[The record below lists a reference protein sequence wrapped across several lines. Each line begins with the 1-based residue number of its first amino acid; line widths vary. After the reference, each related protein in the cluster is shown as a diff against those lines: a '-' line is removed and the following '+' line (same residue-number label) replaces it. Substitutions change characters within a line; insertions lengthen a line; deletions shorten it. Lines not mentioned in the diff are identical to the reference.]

1 MLAKRIIPCLDCDS
15 REGKVVVLKGRQFGR
30 LRYAGDPVKL
40 AEKYQDADELVML
53 DIGATIQSRETF
65 LDAIS
70 DVASV
75 CSIPLCV
82 GGGVRTFSDFEK
94 RIKNGADQCA
104 MNSAAFGNPALIT
117 QCANEFGSQAVVV
130 AVDAKKYG
138 KEYACFAG
146 AGKRRVDWELG
157 RWLREVE
164 KRGAGE
170 ILLTSIARDGTGSG
184 FDIAML
190 KAAGRATDLPIIA
203 SGGCSGVQ
211 DIEEVFLKTSASGA
225 LAASIFHY
233 GKITVKEC
241 KKELLK
247 RGIEVRS

>member
-15 REGKVVVLKGRQFGR
+15 RNGKVVVLKGRRFGR

-53 DIGATIQSRETF
+53 DIGATLQARETF

-82 GGGVRTFSDFEK
+82 GGGVRTFGDFEK

-104 MNSAAFGNPALIT
+104 MNSAALENPRLIS
-117 QCANEFGSQAVVV
+117 QCAKEFGSQAVVV
-130 AVDAKKYG
+130 AVDAKKSGNGYM
-138 KEYACFAG
+138 CFAG
-146 AGKRRVDWELG
+146 AGKRRTDWQLG
-157 RWLREVE
+157 RWLSVAE

-170 ILLTSIARDGTGSG
+170 ILLTSIDRDGTGKG

-190 KAAGRATDLPIIA
+190 RAAGRATGLPIIA
-203 SGGCSGVQ
+203 SGGCSGVS
-211 DIEEVFLKTSASGA
+211 DIEEVFRKTSASGA
-225 LAASIFHY
+225 LAASIFHF

-247 RGIEVRS
+247 RGIGVRV